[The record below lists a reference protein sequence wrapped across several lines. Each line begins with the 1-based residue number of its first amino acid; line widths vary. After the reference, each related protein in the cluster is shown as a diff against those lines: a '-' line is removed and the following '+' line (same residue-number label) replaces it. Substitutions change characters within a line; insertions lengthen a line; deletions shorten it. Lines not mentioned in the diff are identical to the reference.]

1 MSAQEP
7 EVHIEAPVRRWC
19 DARAIPMPRRELS
32 DEAALLIAAGHLQP
46 AAREVVLNRFDTERA
61 FPDIGGYS
69 KLRRLSRI
77 AEHEAPPPSAD
88 GVPPNPLQQAKAA
101 ADAVRGADARRKLAG
116 FRHAFTLNRI
126 SFAAGVR
133 AVRRA
138 RKDAVHL
145 DLDERDAL
153 FDALC
158 LTPLPLTP
166 SAAAVAARTVAR
178 VAGPALRLAPQL
190 AGWVDGHGAP
200 DEGLLV
206 FEDRYDVLLFVA
218 GLVYDKVSYSRSV
231 SAGEFDEQLGQLDL
245 PTDLVQISAD
255 VVQLKSV
262 WGQLRYAPGLADGT
276 RSSELDKVWE
286 ELVDRVTALTRVGDL
301 VDVADSKR
309 PRRMSIES
317 IDQQI
322 HELVQRAGEREI
334 STQSAR
340 RVAGQIMGAR
350 GDLPPALPDG
360 TRRAL
365 PGAGNGTGGAGAAG
379 AGGAGARPGAALPDS
394 ALPGDAPKAW
404 KPTPV
409 QPRDHDAR

>member
-1 MSAQEP
+1 
-7 EVHIEAPVRRWC
+7 
-19 DARAIPMPRRELS
+19 
-32 DEAALLIAAGHLQP
+32 
-46 AAREVVLNRFDTERA
+46 
-61 FPDIGGYS
+61 
-69 KLRRLSRI
+69 
-77 AEHEAPPPSAD
+77 
-88 GVPPNPLQQAKAA
+88 
-101 ADAVRGADARRKLAG
+101 
-116 FRHAFTLNRI
+116 
-126 SFAAGVR
+126 
-133 AVRRA
+133 
-138 RKDAVHL
+138 
-145 DLDERDAL
+145 
-153 FDALC
+153 
-158 LTPLPLTP
+158 
-166 SAAAVAARTVAR
+166 
-178 VAGPALRLAPQL
+178 
-190 AGWVDGHGAP
+190 
-200 DEGLLV
+200 
-206 FEDRYDVLLFVA
+206 
-218 GLVYDKVSYSRSV
+218 VSYSRSV

-255 VVQLKSV
+255 VAQLRSV

-276 RSSELDKVWE
+276 RSGELDRVWS

-365 PGAGNGTGGAGAAG
+365 PGAGPAAGPAGAPHG
-379 AGGAGARPGAALPDS
+379 GARPGT

-404 KPTPV
+404 KPVPP
-409 QPRDHDAR
+409 QARDQDAR

>member
-61 FPDIGGYS
+61 FPDIGGYA

-88 GVPPNPLQQAKAA
+88 GVPANPLQQAKAA

-206 FEDRYDVLLFVA
+206 FENRYDVLLFVA

-245 PTDLVQISAD
+245 PTDLVQISVD
-255 VVQLKSV
+255 VMQLKCV

-276 RSSELDKVWE
+276 RSSELDTVWD

-309 PRRMSIES
+309 PRRLSIES

-322 HELVQRAGEREI
+322 HELVQRSGEREI

-360 TRRAL
+360 VRRAL
-365 PGAGNGTGGAGAAG
+365 PGAAGARPGSASELTDS
-379 AGGAGARPGAALPDS
+379 ARPGAALP
-394 ALPGDAPKAW
+394 GEAPKAW
-404 KPTPV
+404 KPAPA
-409 QPRDHDAR
+409 QPRDQDAR

>member
-1 MSAQEP
+1 MTGPDP
-7 EVHIEAPVRRWC
+7 EVHIDAPVRRWC

-32 DEAALLIAAGHLQP
+32 DEAALLIAAGHLSP
-46 AAREVVLNRFDTERA
+46 AGREVVLNRFDTERA

-77 AEHEAPPPSAD
+77 AEHDSASGAPARPGWSDGAPPSPF
-88 GVPPNPLQQAKAA
+88 QQARTAA
-101 ADAVRGADARRKLAG
+101 EAVRAADARRKLAG
-116 FRHAFTLNRI
+116 FRHAFTLNRL

-158 LTPLPLTP
+158 LTPLPVTP

-178 VAGPALRLAPQL
+178 VAGPVLRLAPQV

-200 DEGLLV
+200 DERLLV

-218 GLVYDKVSYSRSV
+218 GLVYDKVTYSRSV

-255 VVQLKSV
+255 VAQLRAV

-276 RSSELDKVWE
+276 RSGELDKVWD

-301 VDVADSKR
+301 VDVADAKR

-322 HELVQRAGEREI
+322 HELVTRSGEREI

-340 RVAGQIMGAR
+340 RVAGQIMGAK
-350 GDLPPALPDG
+350 GDLPRALPDG
-360 TRRAL
+360 ARPAL
-365 PGAGNGTGGAGAAG
+365 PGSE
-379 AGGAGARPGAALPDS
+379 P
-394 ALPGDAPKAW
+394 
-404 KPTPV
+404 
-409 QPRDHDAR
+409 QPRDQDAR

>member
-1 MSAQEP
+1 MTEPDP
-7 EVHIEAPVRRWC
+7 EVHIDAPVRRWC
-19 DARAIPMPRRELS
+19 EARAIPMPRRELS
-32 DEAALLIAAGHLQP
+32 DEAALLIAAGHLEP

-77 AEHEAPPPSAD
+77 AEATEPEPLAED
-88 GVPPNPLQQAKAA
+88 LPPNPFVQAKTAA
-101 ADAVRGADARRKLAG
+101 EALRAADARRKLAG
-116 FRHAFTLNRI
+116 FRHAFTLNRL

-158 LTPLPLTP
+158 RTPLPLTP

-178 VAGPALRLAPQL
+178 VAGPVLRLAPQV

-200 DEGLLV
+200 DERLLV
-206 FEDRYDVLLFVA
+206 FEDRYDVLLFLA

-231 SAGEFDEQLGQLDL
+231 SAGDLDEQLLQLDL

-255 VVQLKSV
+255 VAQMRAV

-276 RSSELDKVWE
+276 RSGELDRVWE
-286 ELVDRVTALTRVGDL
+286 ELLARVTALTRVGDL

-322 HELVQRAGEREI
+322 HELVLRSGEREI
-334 STQSAR
+334 STQSAT
-340 RVAGQIMGAR
+340 RVAGQILGAR
-350 GDLPPALPDG
+350 GELGSASRPALPG
-360 TRRAL
+360 SG
-365 PGAGNGTGGAGAAG
+365 PAGPPPDQ
-379 AGGAGARPGAALPDS
+379 ARD
-394 ALPGDAPKAW
+394 
-404 KPTPV
+404 
-409 QPRDHDAR
+409 QDAR

>member
-77 AEHEAPPPSAD
+77 AEHD
-88 GVPPNPLQQAKAA
+88 GAGASSDGAPPNPLLQAKAA
-101 ADAVRGADARRKLAG
+101 ADAVRAADARRKLAG

-158 LTPLPLTP
+158 LTPLPLVP

-231 SAGEFDEQLGQLDL
+231 SAGEFDEQLMQLDL

-276 RSSELDKVWE
+276 RSGELDKVWD
-286 ELVDRVTALTRVGDL
+286 ELVERVTALTRVGDL
-301 VDVADSKR
+301 VDVADAKR

-350 GDLPPALPDG
+350 GDLPPQLPDG

-365 PGAGNGTGGAGAAG
+365 PGAGGGPADSGAA
-379 AGGAGARPGAALPDS
+379 AHGGTRPGAALP
-394 ALPGDAPKAW
+394 GEAPKAW
-404 KPTPV
+404 RPAPA
-409 QPRDHDAR
+409 QPRDQDAR

>member
-1 MSAQEP
+1 MREP

-32 DEAALLIAAGHLQP
+32 DEAALLIAAGHLSP

-77 AEHEAPPPSAD
+77 AEHEPPESAASRPVSAE
-88 GVPPNPLQQAKAA
+88 GPPQNPLAQAKAA
-101 ADAVRGADARRKLAG
+101 ADAVRAADARRKLAG

-158 LTPLPLTP
+158 LTPLPVTP

-178 VAGPALRLAPQL
+178 VAGPVLRLAPQV

-200 DEGLLV
+200 DERLLI

-218 GLVYDKVSYSRSV
+218 GLVYDKVTYSRSV

-255 VVQLKSV
+255 VAQLRAV

-276 RSSELDKVWE
+276 RSGELDKMWD
-286 ELVDRVTALTRVGDL
+286 ELVERVTALTRVGDL

-309 PRRMSIES
+309 PRRMSVES

-322 HELVQRAGEREI
+322 HELVTRSGEREI

-340 RVAGQIMGAR
+340 RVAGQILGAR
-350 GDLPPALPDG
+350 GELGARPALPDG
-360 TRRAL
+360 
-365 PGAGNGTGGAGAAG
+365 
-379 AGGAGARPGAALPDS
+379 ARPALPD
-394 ALPGDAPKAW
+394 GAPRAW
-404 KPTPV
+404 KPTP
-409 QPRDHDAR
+409 QPRDQDAR

>member
-1 MSAQEP
+1 MTEP
-7 EVHIEAPVRRWC
+7 EVHVEAPVRRWC

-32 DEAALLIAAGHLQP
+32 DEAALLIAAGHLSP
-46 AAREVVLNRFDTERA
+46 SGREAVLNRFDTERA
-61 FPDIGGYS
+61 FPDIGGYA

-77 AEHEAPPPSAD
+77 AEHERTDSPAGLPDASGYAD
-88 GVPPNPLQQAKAA
+88 PPNPFQQAKAA
-101 ADAVRGADARRKLAG
+101 AESVRAADARRKLAG
-116 FRHAFTLNRI
+116 FRHAFTLNRL

-158 LTPLPLTP
+158 LTPLPVTP

-178 VAGPALRLAPQL
+178 VAGPVLRLAPQV

-200 DEGLLV
+200 DERLLI

-218 GLVYDKVSYSRSV
+218 GLVYDKVTYSRSV
-231 SAGEFDEQLGQLDL
+231 SSGEFDEQLMQLDL

-255 VVQLKSV
+255 VAALRAV

-276 RSSELDKVWE
+276 RSGELDKVWD
-286 ELVDRVTALTRVGDL
+286 ELVERVTALTRVGDL
-301 VDVADSKR
+301 VDVADSRRPKR
-309 PRRMSIES
+309 ISVES

-322 HELVQRAGEREI
+322 HELVLRSGEREI
-334 STQSAR
+334 STQSAHR
-340 RVAGQIMGAR
+340 IAGQILGAR
-350 GDLPPALPDG
+350 GELG
-360 TRRAL
+360 SRRAL
-365 PGAGNGTGGAGAAG
+365 TNGDRQVPPE
-379 AGGAGARPGAALPDS
+379 ARELPETEPAQS
-394 ALPGDAPKAW
+394 
-404 KPTPV
+404 
-409 QPRDHDAR
+409 RDQDAR